1 MVQLCTIFINFVP
14 WFNFGHITLYS
25 NSMLEKEKLAEQ
37 AAQAA
42 QLNAAGQAQEM
53 PQLDWSKLLIEN
65 VADEAEPPALFNI
78 YGVEVIPENAVSIIA
93 AQKKSGK
100 TNFAGLLMA
109 ASICP
114 AGNVLGGAVRSNL
127 GKLNILFADTEQP
140 LKDARRTLRRMMKTA
155 GYEYNEQW
163 RAHQITAISV
173 KDLGEAER
181 QDAIE
186 QAIQAVKPQ
195 LVFIDGIADLLPSV
209 NDEQAAKDVMNWMD
223 AVSNQYKCAVVG
235 MLHLNF
241 GSAKIGGWAGTM
253 AAKKYTDYFAL
264 KKSARASGGYFTV
277 EHEGRGESAPD
288 LRFKISCPPGDKIGH
303 WENVDAT
310 EGEEMTKEDAEN
322 QALTELLQ
330 AAPLPCRNVQLIA
343 WIMQTKH
350 DPSKSKADKLLAKA
364 KKLGILNSKK
374 IGNQSVW
381 FRPSEGE
388 PQSENDTF

>member
-1 MVQLCTIFINFVP
+1 MVQLCTIFCNFVP
-14 WFNFGHITLYS
+14 WFISATRLLIQIQ
-25 NSMLEKEKLAEQ
+25 MLNKEKLAEQ
-37 AAQAA
+37 AAHAA
-42 QLNAAGQAQEM
+42 QLNADGQAQETH
-53 PQLDWSKLLIEN
+53 QFDWGKLLIEN
-65 VADEAEPPALFNI
+65 VPDEDEPPALFNI

-114 AGNVLGGAVRSNL
+114 DGHVLGGAVRSNL
-127 GKLNILFADTEQP
+127 GKLKILFCDTEQP

-163 RAHQITAISV
+163 RAHQVTAISV
-173 KDLGEAER
+173 KNLSETER

-186 QAIQAVKPQ
+186 AAIQTVQPQ
-195 LVFIDGIADLLPSV
+195 LVFVDGIADLLPSV

-223 AVSNQYKCAVVG
+223 EVSNKYECAVVG

-264 KKSARASGGYFTV
+264 KKSAKASGGYFTV

-310 EGEEMTKEDAEN
+310 EGEEMTKEDAEI
-322 QALTELLQ
+322 QALTELMQ
-330 AAPLPCRNVQLIA
+330 GAPLPCRNVQLIA
-343 WIMQTKH
+343 WVMQTKH

-364 KKLGILNSKK
+364 KKFGILKTKK

-381 FRPSEGE
+381 YRPADGE